1 MILTFD
7 CYGTLLDTSSINEC
21 ISNICY
27 ENNVNSQLAINAFFS
42 YEDRLMYSDEIIPY
56 EKLIRKNL
64 QFMDMDLD
72 TDDLFLS
79 NYKAILQAYYDLK
92 PFPEVTSVLEDL
104 KKAGHSL
111 YLMSNSSSQ
120 IMQYNL
126 QTLNKDFDDVFTA
139 DDTGCYKPQLE
150 FFSFVQRKLNLNN
163 NNHLHIAKGFWW
175 DIVPCAKIGWK
186 KIWINRN
193 RINGLK
199 EYQPY
204 KEFNDLRALPT
215 YLKTIQSIEDK
226 NIQDHHQKP
235 E

>member
-92 PFPEVTSVLEDL
+92 TFSGSYFRSRRLE
-104 KKAGHSL
+104 KSWA
-111 YLMSNSSSQ
+111 
-120 IMQYNL
+120 
-126 QTLNKDFDDVFTA
+126 
-139 DDTGCYKPQLE
+139 
-150 FFSFVQRKLNLNN
+150 FFIFNVKFV
-163 NNHLHIAKGFWW
+163 
-175 DIVPCAKIGWK
+175 
-186 KIWINRN
+186 
-193 RINGLK
+193 
-199 EYQPY
+199 
-204 KEFNDLRALPT
+204 
-215 YLKTIQSIEDK
+215 
-226 NIQDHHQKP
+226 
-235 E
+235 

>member
-1 MILTFD
+1 
-7 CYGTLLDTSSINEC
+7 
-21 ISNICY
+21 
-27 ENNVNSQLAINAFFS
+27 
-42 YEDRLMYSDEIIPY
+42 
-56 EKLIRKNL
+56 
-64 QFMDMDLD
+64 
-72 TDDLFLS
+72 
-79 NYKAILQAYYDLK
+79 
-92 PFPEVTSVLEDL
+92 
-104 KKAGHSL
+104 
-111 YLMSNSSSQ
+111 
-120 IMQYNL
+120 
-126 QTLNKDFDDVFTA
+126 
-139 DDTGCYKPQLE
+139 
-150 FFSFVQRKLNLNN
+150 FVQRKLNLNN